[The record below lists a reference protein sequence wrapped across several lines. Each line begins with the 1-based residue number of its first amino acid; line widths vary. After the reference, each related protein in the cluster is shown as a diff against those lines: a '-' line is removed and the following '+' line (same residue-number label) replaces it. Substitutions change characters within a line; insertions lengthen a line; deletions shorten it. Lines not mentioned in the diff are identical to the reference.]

1 MPHEII
7 ISASSS
13 NFSARRLYIAESRT
27 LCILNCI
34 RIPLSR
40 GRTHVTMRTK
50 SCTGKRLYGERNRI
64 ECNLSPGYTAR
75 FVARSLSVK
84 LNSRRN
90 STRYTRGIPPPGAC
104 SPVVSLYSRPAKK
117 EMPMGA
123 AARHRRGWASFVSS
137 LSSLSRLHLP
147 PFRFMLLY
155 VPPWRTV
162 ELTDFSEPISRRFC
176 SLGPTFTVLWWPRQS
191 SRRRHGATLGPVRT
205 W

>member
-1 MPHEII
+1 MYFELCSDTCVKGPHACNHAHRVVHGE
-7 ISASSS
+7 ASLRGIVL
-13 NFSARRLYIAESRT
+13 NA
-27 LCILNCI
+27 ILA
-34 RIPLSR
+34 
-40 GRTHVTMRTK
+40 
-50 SCTGKRLYGERNRI
+50 
-64 ECNLSPGYTAR
+64 PGIWR

-90 STRYTRGIPPPGAC
+90 STRYTQDIPPPRAC
-104 SPVVSLYSRPAKK
+104 SLIVSLYSRPAKK

-162 ELTDFSEPISRRFC
+162 ELTDFSEPISRRF
-176 SLGPTFTVLWWPRQS
+176 LFPRPAFTVLRWPRQS
-191 SRRRHGATLGPVRT
+191 SHRRHGATLRPVRT